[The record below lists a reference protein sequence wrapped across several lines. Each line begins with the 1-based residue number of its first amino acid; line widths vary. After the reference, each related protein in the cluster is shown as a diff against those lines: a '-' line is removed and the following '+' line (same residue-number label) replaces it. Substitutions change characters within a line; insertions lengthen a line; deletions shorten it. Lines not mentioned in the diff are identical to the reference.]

1 MEEESS
7 IPVPQREAVR
17 EVCCL
22 VLIVRGG
29 GGRAKVG
36 FCFCQSVEEVLVMS
50 ELRQSDRVTEADGAV
65 ASSQCAQVGEAP

>member
-1 MEEESS
+1 M
-7 IPVPQREAVR
+7 PQREAVR

-22 VLIVRGG
+22 VLIVRGGGG

-36 FCFCQSVEEVLVMS
+36 FCFCQSVEEVLVMR